1 MRATHTLL
9 LALPACF
16 VLILGVL
23 VAARRH
29 LPGQRGHRNAI
40 TGEPGATIPAYL
52 IATDASPCGDGG
64 ASTGGCDGGGGSD

>member
-1 MRATHTLL
+1 MTITMLG
-9 LALPACF
+9 LALAF
-16 VLILGVL
+16 VLILVVL
-23 VAARRH
+23 IAARRH
-29 LPGQRGHRNAI
+29 LPGPRGHRNAI